1 MQTRIVLAVL
11 AIILAAPV
19 VVAAADSSRDPQRIM
34 PVDEI
39 RPGMTG
45 VGRTTLKG
53 AQITEFDVEV
63 LAVIEK
69 YGPKQ
74 DLILCQCSGAGLETS
89 GIIAGMS
96 GSPVTIDGRL
106 IGAVAYAF
114 SWSKAPIC
122 GVQPIEQMH
131 GVMERYRHRP
141 DPPAGSGVVAAGP
154 SADSPPAAPGPAP
167 AITVPAAALARADL
181 AQGLAER
188 EVYQMQPIRTPVM
201 VSGLPRQAID
211 RLADDLAPYG
221 LIPMAGGGTEHDL
234 PAGAKLEPGAPLAV
248 TMLRGDIEMTVM
260 GTITD
265 VVGDHLYGFGHSMFG
280 LGEADYPMMTGVA
293 KAVIPS
299 LQRSFRMGAPVKEVG
314 RLIWDEE
321 TAVLG
326 RLGKERAH
334 MVPVTVTVSGPG
346 KGLER
351 SYACE
356 MIHSR
361 DLSGLLA
368 ATAVSGGL
376 LAHSDLPLDH
386 TVRYRVRV
394 KPVGHEAIVRE
405 NVAVSPSGG
414 LQVSSVVRHVV
425 GLVVENP
432 FRNLRLESVEVEI
445 RAERGRRFAEIEKAR
460 ALRNTVRPG
469 GTAPVELKIRPWR
482 QPPRWI
488 TVNVRVPDDYPEGT
502 YTVVLCG
509 GDEAL
514 RQEQREAPTRF
525 QADDLDSLLEVLGRE
540 KARDRLYVRLKRP
553 GEGIAI
559 GRDELP
565 NLPDSMRSV
574 LITAARQPVTS
585 LTGSIVT
592 TLPMDWVME
601 GGRQLTITVDRNA
614 PE

>member
-1 MQTRIVLAVL
+1 MRTQIVLGLL
-11 AIILAAPV
+11 AGILAGPAL
-19 VVAAADSSRDPQRIM
+19 AADTDHDDTHIM

-53 AQITEFDVEV
+53 TRIVEFDVEV
-63 LAVIEK
+63 IAVIEK

-74 DLILCQCSGAGLETS
+74 DLILCQCSGAGLERS

-96 GSPVTIDGRL
+96 GSPVRIDGRL
-106 IGAVAYAF
+106 IGAVAYAYR
-114 SWSKAPIC
+114 WSKVPIC

-131 GVMERYRHRP
+131 GVMARYRHRP
-141 DPPAGSGVVAAGP
+141 DPPAGSGVRSAGVETAP
-154 SADSPPAAPGPAP
+154 SAAPPNGSAVA
-167 AITVPAAALARADL
+167 VPASALSRADL
-181 AQGLAER
+181 PPGLPER
-188 EVYQMQPIRTPVM
+188 NVYQMHPIRTPVM
-201 VSGLPRQAID
+201 VSGLPRATID

-221 LIPMAGGGTEHDL
+221 LVPMAGGGAERD
-234 PAGAKLEPGAPLAV
+234 PPPDAKLEPGAPLAV
-248 TMLRGDIEMTVM
+248 AMLRGDIQMTTM

-265 VVGDHLYGFGHSMFG
+265 VVDDHLYAFGHSMFG
-280 LGEADYPMMTGVA
+280 FGEANFPMMTGVA

-299 LQRSFRMGAPVKEVG
+299 LQRSFRMGAPAKEVG
-314 RLIWDEE
+314 RIVWDEE
-321 TAVLG
+321 TGVLG
-326 RLGKERAH
+326 HLGDDRAP
-334 MVPVTVTVSGPG
+334 MVPMTVTVTGPA

-394 KPVGHEAIVRE
+394 KPEGHEAIVRE
-405 NVAVSPSGG
+405 NVAVSPSGS

-425 GLVVENP
+425 GMVVENP
-432 FRNLRLESVEVEI
+432 FRNLGLESVEVEA
-445 RAERGRRFAEIEKAR
+445 RVQRGRQFAEIEKSR

-469 GTAPVELKIRPWR
+469 GTVPVELKIRPWR
-482 QPPRWI
+482 RTPRWI
-488 TVNVRVPDDYPEGT
+488 TVNVRIPDDYPEGS
-502 YTVVLCG
+502 YSVVLCG

-525 QADDLDSLLEVLGRE
+525 QPDDLDSLLEVLGRE
-540 KARDRLYVRLKRP
+540 KARDRLYVRLERP

-565 NLPDSMRSV
+565 NLPASMRSL
-574 LITAARQPVTS
+574 LITAARQPVTRV
-585 LTGSIVT
+585 TGSIVT
-592 TLPMDWVME
+592 TRPMDWVME
-601 GGRQLTITVDRNA
+601 GGRQLTVTVDREA